1 MATQRERYKAAL
13 AQATKVFGNEKR
25 ARQWMR
31 EPAFGLNRQLPA
43 ELVASAQ
50 GAELVQTYLTQ
61 IEYGVYV

>member
-1 MATQRERYKAAL
+1 MATRRERYKAAL
-13 AQATKVFGNEKR
+13 AEATKVFGNEKR

-43 ELVASAQ
+43 DLVATDQ
-50 GAELVQTYLTQ
+50 GAELVQTYLAQ

>member
-1 MATQRERYKAAL
+1 
-13 AQATKVFGNEKR
+13 
-25 ARQWMR
+25 MR